1 MVLKRQI
8 SRVASKGF
16 EELQESYADSV
27 QMNRMRW
34 RWTNKFD
41 TGG

>member
-1 MVLKRQI
+1 MLLKRQI
-8 SRVASKGF
+8 SLVASKGF
-16 EELQESYADSV
+16 EEFQESYADSV

-34 RWTNKFD
+34 HRSNKFD